1 MPWSWKLVRIAGI
14 DVYVHATFFMVIA
27 WIALIHWNASQNLAA
42 VIEGVG
48 FILALFA
55 CVVLHEFGHALTAAR
70 YGIRTRDI
78 TLLPIGGLARLE
90 RMPDVPLQELWVA
103 LAGPAVNVVI
113 AIVLFVW
120 LRASGAWE
128 AVEGIGVTTGAFAE
142 RVMVANVFLAGFNL
156 LPAFPMDGGRA
167 LRAVLAT
174 RMEYTRA
181 TQWAARVGQGMA
193 ICFGFVG
200 LQGNPMLI
208 FIALFVWIGAG
219 QEASVVQMKSALAGI
234 PLRRAMLTHFR
245 TLTPASTLGDA
256 VDLLL
261 TGSQQDFPVVTNG
274 RVEGMLTRSDLVRA
288 LPQSGR
294 AALVADNMRECPV
307 AQASE
312 MLETVLGR
320 LRGRD
325 CHTIPVLEHGSLI
338 GLVTMDNVGEFLM
351 IHAAERNTSD
361 GAAGAGHS
369 RRPA

>member
-14 DVYVHATFFMVIA
+14 DVYVHATFVMVIA
-27 WIALIHWNASQNLAA
+27 WIALIHWNESQRMAA
-42 VIEGVG
+42 VVEGVG

-55 CVVLHEFGHALTAAR
+55 CVVAHEFGHALTAAR

-90 RMPDVPLQELWVA
+90 RIPEVPVQELWVA

-113 AIVLFVW
+113 AILLFGW
-120 LRASGAWE
+120 LQASGAWQSI
-128 AVEGIGVTTGAFAE
+128 EGIGVTTGGFAE
-142 RVMVANVFLAGFNL
+142 RVMVANVFLAGFNM

-167 LRAVLAT
+167 LRALLAT

-181 TQWAARVGQGMA
+181 TQRAAMVGQGMA
-193 ICFGFVG
+193 ILFGFIG

-234 PLRRAMLTHFR
+234 PLRRAMLTHFH
-245 TLTPASTLGDA
+245 TLAPTSTLGDA

-261 TGSQQDFPVVTNG
+261 TDSQQDFPVVTDG
-274 RVEGMLTRSDLVRA
+274 RIVGMLTRSDLVKGLSQR
-288 LPQSGR
+288 GR
-294 AALVADNMRECPV
+294 SAPVAGSLRECPT
-307 AQASE
+307 ADASE
-312 MLETVLGR
+312 MLEAVLSR
-320 LRGRD
+320 LQGRD
-325 CHTIPVLEHGSLI
+325 CHTIPVLERGALV

-351 IHAAERNTSD
+351 IHAAES
-361 GAAGAGHS
+361 GA
-369 RRPA
+369 RT